1 MEENHIRVQ
10 MVIIMGL
17 ILVSLV
23 QAKDAPPSPSLPSNF
38 LPPSSSVDGVQVLHL
53 LHPKYSICFFRATT
67 MFCFLERDRE
77 FLELGRCLR
86 RFIPYCA
93 QYPNVFPLT
102 EILVYKNRGPS
113 STLWQALQSLD
124 F

>member
-1 MEENHIRVQ
+1 
-10 MVIIMGL
+10 MGL

-23 QAKDAPPSPSLPSNF
+23 QAKDSPSPSLPSNI
-38 LPPSSSVDGVQVLHL
+38 LPPSSSVGVKVLHL
-53 LHPKYSICFFRATT
+53 LHPKYSICFFRAT

-86 RFIPYCA
+86 RYIPYCA

-102 EILVYKNRGPS
+102 EILVYKNFKPGPS